1 MPAPRAMTRPPSG
14 GRHPTVVHLGPGVF
28 HRAHEAAYSD
38 RLLRQGSRT
47 GAIWGVSFHSPRL
60 RDSLRRTGGAYHL
73 VERSGTAEGPA
84 RQEVTRIESL
94 VGCSVL
100 PGEAPDVFARL
111 CDPAVNVVSLTVTE
125 NGYCAEHP
133 GGGLDLTRDEVVHD
147 LGRPPVPRSVPG
159 LVTAALARRRDGGI
173 APFTVVSCDNLPSN
187 GDSTRL
193 VVTEFATAL
202 DQRLGDW
209 IADEVAFPSSM
220 VDRIVPT
227 TTQSAVDELRALGI
241 EDPWPVVTEPF
252 TQWVLE
258 DRFPSGRPAW
268 EDVGVE
274 LVDDVSAHEAA
285 KLRILNAGHSALGCL
300 GLLLGHTAI
309 SEAASDPALDGFV
322 RALWAD
328 EVLPTLV
335 SPPGWRLAA
344 YAEESLSRFR
354 NGALTYATAKV
365 AGDGSQKLPVRVMPT
380 VRQTLRAGRSAR
392 LSAIVVAAWVAVLR
406 GPDAGAHRVSD
417 EASDRWLSGA
427 GGSGA
432 RSARAE
438 VEVLLAMPG
447 FVGGDHRSAPGFV
460 DEVAAVAERLWVGD
474 VRGVLSEASGER
486 RHR

>member
-1 MPAPRAMTRPPSG
+1 MTGSPSRD
-14 GRHPTVVHLGPGVF
+14 RHPTVVHLGPGVF
-28 HRAHEAAYSD
+28 HRAHQAAYAD
-38 RLLRQGSRT
+38 RLLRDGSPS

-73 VERSGTAEGPA
+73 VERSGTLEGPV
-84 RQEVTRIESL
+84 RQEVTRIESM

-100 PGEAPDVFARL
+100 PSEAPDVFARL
-111 CDPAVNVVSLTVTE
+111 CDPAVNVVGLTVTE
-125 NGYCAEHP
+125 DGYCAEHP

-147 LGRPPVPRSVPG
+147 LGRPPAPRSVPG
-159 LVTAALARRRDGGI
+159 LVTAALSRRRDGGI
-173 APFTVVSCDNLPSN
+173 APFTVMSCDNLPSN
-187 GDSTRL
+187 GVSTRR

-209 IADEVAFPSSM
+209 IATEVAFPSSM

-227 TTQSAVDELRALGI
+227 TTRAAVEELRARGI

-268 EDVGVE
+268 QDVGVE

-285 KLRILNAGHSALGCL
+285 KLRTLNAAHSALGCL
-300 GLLLGHTAI
+300 GLLLGHTEI
-309 SEAASDPALDGFV
+309 SEAAHDPALVGFV
-322 RALWAD
+322 RALWAC

-335 SPPGWRLAA
+335 SPPGWGLAA

-354 NGALTYATAKV
+354 NAAISYATAKV

-380 VRQTLRAGRSAR
+380 VRHRLRAGQSAH
-392 LSAIVVAAWVAVLR
+392 LSAVVVAAWVAVLR
-406 GPDAGAHRVSD
+406 GPGASTYGVSD
-417 EASDRWLSGA
+417 QAADRWMSSASGTRA
-427 GGSGA
+427 GD

-438 VEVLLAMPG
+438 VEALLAMPG
-447 FVGGDHRSAPGFV
+447 FVGDDQRSAPVFV
-460 DEVAAVAERLWVGD
+460 DEVADLAERVWAGD
-474 VRGVLSEASGER
+474 VRAVLSEALHER
-486 RHR
+486 RHP